1 MANED
6 NLNGYGFHERTASEQ
21 REIAKMGGKA
31 SGKARRKKA
40 NLKNALNTILT
51 AETTSET
58 AQILEELGF
67 ENTNEM
73 AIMLSLT
80 QQALKGNVR
89 AIELINKM
97 TTSEKDDLDRKE
109 QRARI
114 KALEIANKAAS
125 EKQDVQDSQVI
136 IVDEWKEEEN
146 EPSDEHTEERE
157 S

>member
-51 AETTSET
+51 AEATSET

-80 QQALKGNVR
+80 QQAMKGNVR

-97 TTSEKDDLDRKE
+97 ATSEKDDLDRKE

-146 EPSDEHTEERE
+146 ESSDEHTEERE

>member
-1 MANED
+1 MANEE
-6 NLNGYGFHERTASEQ
+6 NLKKIRSTSEA
-21 REIAKMGGKA
+21 RELGKKGGKA
-31 SGKARRKKA
+31 SGKSRRKKA

-51 AETTSET
+51 AEATSET

-97 TTSEKDDLDRKE
+97 ATSEKDELDRKE
-109 QRARI
+109 QKARI
-114 KALEIANKAAS
+114 KQLELANKAAA
-125 EKQDVQDSQVI
+125 EDTAV
-136 IVDEWKEEEN
+136 
-146 EPSDEHTEERE
+146 SDEQIVIVNEWQEDREETDG
-157 S
+157 

>member
-6 NLNGYGFHERTASEQ
+6 NLIHNSKRSPSEVRENGR
-21 REIAKMGGKA
+21 KGGIA
-31 SGKARRKKA
+31 SGKSRRKKA

-51 AETTSET
+51 AEATSKT

-80 QQALKGNVR
+80 QQAMKGNVR

-97 TTSEKDDLDRKE
+97 ATSEKDDLDRKE

-125 EKQDVQDSQVI
+125 EHQNIQDEQLI

-146 EPSDEHTEERE
+146 ESDEHTEERE

>member
-6 NLNGYGFHERTASEQ
+6 NLKKIRSTSEA
-21 REIAKMGGKA
+21 RELGKKGGKA
-31 SGKARRKKA
+31 SGKSRRKKA

-51 AETTSET
+51 AEATSKT
-58 AQILEELGF
+58 AQLLEELGF

-80 QQALKGNVR
+80 QQAMKGNVR

-97 TTSEKDDLDRKE
+97 ATSEKDDLDRKE

>member
-6 NLNGYGFHERTASEQ
+6 NLKPQNKRTKSEQ
-21 REIAKMGGKA
+21 REIAKMGGIA

-51 AETTSET
+51 AEATSKT

-80 QQALKGNVR
+80 QQAMKGNVR

-97 TTSEKDDLDRKE
+97 ATSEKDDLDRKE

-125 EKQDVQDSQVI
+125 ENQNIQDEQLI
-136 IVDEWKEEEN
+136 IVDEWK
-146 EPSDEHTEERE
+146 DEDG
-157 S
+157 

>member
-6 NLNGYGFHERTASEQ
+6 NLIHNSKRTPSELRENGR
-21 REIAKMGGKA
+21 KGGIA

-51 AETTSET
+51 AEATSKT

-80 QQALKGNVR
+80 QQAMKGNVR

-97 TTSEKDDLDRKE
+97 ATSEKDDLDRKE

-146 EPSDEHTEERE
+146 ESSDEHTEERE

>member
-1 MANED
+1 MANEE
-6 NLNGYGFHERTASEQ
+6 NLKKIRSTSEAI
-21 REIAKMGGKA
+21 ELGKKGGKA
-31 SGKARRKKA
+31 SGKSRRKKA

-51 AETTSET
+51 AEATSET

-73 AIMLSLT
+73 AIMFSLT
-80 QQALKGNVR
+80 QQAMKGNVR

-97 TTSEKDDLDRKE
+97 ATSEKDDLDRKE

-146 EPSDEHTEERE
+146 ESSDEHTEERE

>member
-1 MANED
+1 M
-6 NLNGYGFHERTASEQ
+6 GFMNEQ

-31 SGKARRKKA
+31 SGKSRRKKA
-40 NLKNALNTILT
+40 DLKNALNTILT

-67 ENTNEM
+67 DNTNEM

-80 QQALKGNVR
+80 QQAMKGNVR

-97 TTSEKDDLDRKE
+97 ATSEKDELDRKE

-114 KALEIANKAAS
+114 KALEIANKSAS
-125 EKQDVQDSQVI
+125 EKQDVKDSQVI

-146 EPSDEHTEERE
+146 ESSDEHTEERE

>member
-31 SGKARRKKA
+31 SGKSRRKKA
-40 NLKNALNTILT
+40 DLKNALNTILT
-51 AETTSET
+51 AEATSKT

-80 QQALKGNVR
+80 QQAMKGNVR

-97 TTSEKDDLDRKE
+97 ATSEKDDLDRKE

-114 KALEIANKAAS
+114 KALEIANKSAS
-125 EKQDVQDSQVI
+125 EKQDVKDSQVI

-146 EPSDEHTEERE
+146 ESSDEHTEERE

>member
-31 SGKARRKKA
+31 SGKSRRKKA
-40 NLKNALNTILT
+40 DLKNALNTILT

-67 ENTNEM
+67 DNTNEM

-80 QQALKGNVR
+80 QQAMKGNVR

-97 TTSEKDDLDRKE
+97 ATSEKDELDRKE
-109 QRARI
+109 QKARI
-114 KALEIANKAAS
+114 KQIELANKAAAEDTAVS
-125 EKQDVQDSQVI
+125 DEQIV
-136 IVDEWKEEEN
+136 IVDEWQEDREET
-146 EPSDEHTEERE
+146 DG
-157 S
+157 

>member
-51 AETTSET
+51 AEATSET

-80 QQALKGNVR
+80 QQAMKGNVR

-97 TTSEKDDLDRKE
+97 ATSEKDDLDRKE

-125 EKQDVQDSQVI
+125 EHQNIQDEQLI
-136 IVDEWKEEEN
+136 IVDEWK
-146 EPSDEHTEERE
+146 DEDG
-157 S
+157 

>member
-1 MANED
+1 MANEE
-6 NLNGYGFHERTASEQ
+6 NLKKIRSTSEA
-21 REIAKMGGKA
+21 RELGKKGGKA

-67 ENTNEM
+67 DNTNEM

-97 TTSEKDDLDRKE
+97 ATSEKDELDRKE
-109 QRARI
+109 QKARI
-114 KALEIANKAAS
+114 KQLELSNKAAA
-125 EKQDVQDSQVI
+125 EDTTVNDEQII
-136 IVDEWKEEEN
+136 IVDEWQE
-146 EPSDEHTEERE
+146 DEVKTDG
-157 S
+157 

>member
-6 NLNGYGFHERTASEQ
+6 NLIHNSKRSPSEVRENGR
-21 REIAKMGGKA
+21 KGGIA

-51 AETTSET
+51 AEATSKT

-80 QQALKGNVR
+80 QQAMKGNVR

-97 TTSEKDDLDRKE
+97 ANEQNMKDKTPKKERRKIDDIMT
-109 QRARI
+109 QLGGVG
-114 KALEIANKAAS
+114 LE
-125 EKQDVQDSQVI
+125 E
-136 IVDEWKEEEN
+136 
-146 EPSDEHTEERE
+146 
-157 S
+157 

>member
-1 MANED
+1 MANEE
-6 NLNGYGFHERTASEQ
+6 NLKPQNKRTKSEQ

-51 AETTSET
+51 AEATSKT

-80 QQALKGNVR
+80 QQAMKGNVR

-97 TTSEKDDLDRKE
+97 ANEQNTKDKTPKKERRKIDDIMT
-109 QRARI
+109 QLGGVG
-114 KALEIANKAAS
+114 LE
-125 EKQDVQDSQVI
+125 E
-136 IVDEWKEEEN
+136 
-146 EPSDEHTEERE
+146 
-157 S
+157 

>member
-6 NLNGYGFHERTASEQ
+6 NLIHNSKRSPSEVRENGR
-21 REIAKMGGKA
+21 KGGIA

-51 AETTSET
+51 AEATSKT

-80 QQALKGNVR
+80 QQAMKGNVR

-97 TTSEKDDLDRKE
+97 ATSEKDELDRKE

-125 EKQDVQDSQVI
+125 EKQDVQDGQVI

-146 EPSDEHTEERE
+146 ESSDEHTEERE

>member
-1 MANED
+1 MANAD
-6 NLNGYGFHERTASEQ
+6 NLIHNSKRSPSEVRENGR
-21 REIAKMGGKA
+21 KGGIA
-31 SGKARRKKA
+31 SGKSRRKKA

-51 AETTSET
+51 AEATSKT

-67 ENTNEM
+67 DNTNEM

-80 QQALKGNVR
+80 QQAMKGNVR

-97 TTSEKDDLDRKE
+97 ATSEKDELDRKE

-146 EPSDEHTEERE
+146 ESSDEHTEERE

>member
-6 NLNGYGFHERTASEQ
+6 NLKPQNKRTKSEQ

-51 AETTSET
+51 AEATSKT
-58 AQILEELGF
+58 AQLLEELGF

-97 TTSEKDDLDRKE
+97 ANEQNMKDKTPKKERRKIDDIMT
-109 QRARI
+109 QLGGVG
-114 KALEIANKAAS
+114 LE
-125 EKQDVQDSQVI
+125 E
-136 IVDEWKEEEN
+136 
-146 EPSDEHTEERE
+146 
-157 S
+157 

>member
-1 MANED
+1 MANEE
-6 NLNGYGFHERTASEQ
+6 NLKKIRSTSEA
-21 REIAKMGGKA
+21 RELGKKGGKA
-31 SGKARRKKA
+31 SGKSRRKKA

-51 AETTSET
+51 AEATSKT

-80 QQALKGNVR
+80 QQAMKGNVR

-97 TTSEKDDLDRKE
+97 ATSEKDDLDRKE

-114 KALEIANKAAS
+114 KALEISNKAAS

-146 EPSDEHTEERE
+146 ESSDEHTEERE

>member
-31 SGKARRKKA
+31 SGKSRRKKA

-51 AETTSET
+51 AEATSET

-73 AIMLSLT
+73 AIMFSLT
-80 QQALKGNVR
+80 QQAMKGNVR

-97 TTSEKDDLDRKE
+97 ATSEKDDLDRKE

-125 EKQDVQDSQVI
+125 EHQNIQDEQLI
-136 IVDEWKEEEN
+136 IVDEWK
-146 EPSDEHTEERE
+146 DEDG
-157 S
+157 

>member
-1 MANED
+1 MANEE
-6 NLNGYGFHERTASEQ
+6 NLKKIRSTSEA
-21 REIAKMGGKA
+21 RELGKKGGKA
-31 SGKARRKKA
+31 SGKSRRKKA

-51 AETTSET
+51 AEATSET

-80 QQALKGNVR
+80 QQAMKGNVR

-97 TTSEKDDLDRKE
+97 ATSEKDDLDRKE

-114 KALEIANKAAS
+114 KALEIANKSAS

-146 EPSDEHTEERE
+146 ESSDEHTEERE